1 MENTGHVR
9 SVNVSERKGTR
20 KKPVE
25 SGQIHIDPH
34 HGVTG
39 DAHAGDWHRQV
50 SLLAWESIEK
60 ARAMGLDVKEG
71 DFAEN
76 ITTEGMDLLALPL
89 GTQVKIGDEVV
100 LELSQIGKVCH
111 KKCAIYYLAGDCI
124 FPREGIF
131 FEVVTGGTVS
141 VGDAIVVT
149 KMGDGHCKYTPQEAL
164 DEIAKVRA
172 EEASEKAAKAKE
184 AAAANASRVHRA
196 CHRAGFS
203 PRFRYATFFARF
215 LPSRRLGGI
224 LLKQSPRSAQS
235 KSDYSQK
242 WQHTTLSVDH
252 QLGGLLISPSRSTLV
267 LLGYPAWRMAR
278 RAGFAHNGGH
288 GQCAYT

>member
-1 MENTGHVR
+1 MENTGTVR

-25 SGQIHIDPH
+25 NGQIHIDPH
-34 HGVTG
+34 KGVTG

-89 GTQVKIGDEVV
+89 GTQVKIGDEVE

-131 FEVVTGGTVS
+131 FEVVKGGTVK
-141 VGDAIVVT
+141 VGDKIVVT

-164 DEIAKVRA
+164 DEITKVRA
-172 EEASEKAAKAKE
+172 EEAAEKAAKAKE
-184 AAAANASRVHRA
+184 A
-196 CHRAGFS
+196 
-203 PRFRYATFFARF
+203 
-215 LPSRRLGGI
+215 
-224 LLKQSPRSAQS
+224 K
-235 KSDYSQK
+235 
-242 WQHTTLSVDH
+242 
-252 QLGGLLISPSRSTLV
+252 
-267 LLGYPAWRMAR
+267 
-278 RAGFAHNGGH
+278 
-288 GQCAYT
+288 